1 VNAVR
6 EERPSDP
13 ERLITRARVGWWPRL
28 ARLILRAVLGTLFRI
43 RLVGDPPER
52 GPYILA
58 ANHQGWSDAFLI
70 IALFPAAPRIY
81 FIGDQRA
88 TMTVWWKR
96 FILNTL
102 GVVVPVKR
110 EGSSERDAIE
120 RSLEVLAEGAVLGI
134 FPEGRVSRTEASLG
148 SFHRG
153 IGYLAARARAPVLPV
168 WLRGTGE
175 LYLGRALTAYVGALH
190 RPPEGAPTKQLTS
203 DYAGCVRRDFEALA
217 LPWTEPAGV
226 RKRLRWLTD
235 IL

>member
-1 VNAVR
+1 MNAVR

-102 GVVVPVKR
+102 GV
-110 EGSSERDAIE
+110 
-120 RSLEVLAEGAVLGI
+120 
-134 FPEGRVSRTEASLG
+134 SRTEASLG